1 MIRISNITK
10 SFGDNLLFKNL
21 SFEFNEN
28 SRIVIQGKSGS
39 GKTTLL
45 KILCGL
51 ESADH
56 GTVEKDEKCKLSYVF
71 QQDCL
76 FDHLTALQNIVFGIS
91 ETISKEELWNRVKR
105 ISIDTCCQ
113 EFLNQKTSTL
123 SGGQR
128 QRVSLARALIQF
140 PDVVLMDD
148 TDIPA
153 FSLTTDDV
161 NRIKNIQET
170 GLNFIAKTYNYSMKQ
185 NYSYLVLVPES
196 SVADASIRVY
206 ATSSDITQG
215 TVLKKEIMLKPFIHL
230 IKFTFKGTTLS
241 INVDGEIT
249 AVGIS
254 TEYVSTDVVLY
265 RKDNLTS
272 LYDNFIVLGA

>member
-10 SFGDNLLFKNL
+10 SFGDNFLFKNL

-76 FDHLTALQNIVFGIS
+76 FDHLTAFQNIVFGIS

-128 QRVSLARALIQF
+128 QRVSLASALIQF
-140 PDVVLMDD
+140 PDVVLMDEPLSHLD
-148 TDIPA
+148 KELKRKMMDSIL
-153 FSLTTDDV
+153 FL
-161 NRIKNIQET
+161 QE
-170 GLNFIAKTYNYSMKQ
+170 KY
-185 NYSYLVLVPES
+185 
-196 SVADASIRVY
+196 
-206 ATSSDITQG
+206 
-215 TVLKKEIMLKPFIHL
+215 
-230 IKFTFKGTTLS
+230 KFTL
-241 INVDGEIT
+241 I
-249 AVGIS
+249 
-254 TEYVSTDVVLY
+254 YVTHDDWEAKQLGQQ
-265 RKDNLTS
+265 
-272 LYDNFIVLGA
+272 FIQL